1 MLFAQLIVTGIQTGL
16 LYALTAAGF
25 AIIFG
30 ATRIFHVA
38 QGAAFALAGYAFL
51 MSNAAGLAWPLAALL
66 AAVVAV
72 AFGVGMERWVYRPIQ
87 RHEASFFTVFVAS
100 FGVTIIAQSVIE
112 VSFGRGFVALSTPLT
127 QARPVLPGLYIA
139 PVFWIALAVAAV
151 LFLGLAAF
159 LRFTRAGIGLRALS
173 ESPELLRAYGL
184 SASRLSVLAF
194 VIGSALCVPGAIL
207 TAAVTG
213 LQPSVGAHV
222 MLISLAA
229 TIVGGIGS
237 VSGAACGGL
246 LLGIAE
252 NFSITLLN
260 TQWSEA
266 ASFIVLF
273 AFILL
278 RPRGL
283 FGLATTR

>member
-1 MLFAQLIVTGIQTGL
+1 MLFAQLVVTGIQTGL

-25 AIIFG
+25 ALIFG

-38 QGAAFALAGYAFL
+38 QGAAFALAGYAFVKAD
-51 MSNAAGLAWPLAALL
+51 AAGIGWPLAAVL
-66 AAVVAV
+66 AVAV
-72 AFGVGMERWVYRPIQ
+72 AVVFGLGMERLVYRPIQ

-100 FGVTIIAQSVIE
+100 FGVTIMVQSLIE
-112 VSFGRGFVALSTPLT
+112 ELFGRSFVAISSPFT
-127 QARPVLPGLYIA
+127 QAVEVLPGLYLA
-139 PVFWIALAVAAV
+139 PIFWVALATAVV
-151 LFLGLAAF
+151 LFAALAGF

-184 SASRLSVLAF
+184 SASRLSALAF
-194 VIGSALCVPGAIL
+194 AIGSALCVPGAVL
-207 TAAVTG
+207 TAAITG
-213 LQPSVGAHV
+213 LQPTVGAHV

-237 VSGAACGGL
+237 VTGAALGGL
-246 LLGIAE
+246 LLGVAE
-252 NFSITLLN
+252 NLSVTLLN

-283 FGLATTR
+283 FGFVVAR